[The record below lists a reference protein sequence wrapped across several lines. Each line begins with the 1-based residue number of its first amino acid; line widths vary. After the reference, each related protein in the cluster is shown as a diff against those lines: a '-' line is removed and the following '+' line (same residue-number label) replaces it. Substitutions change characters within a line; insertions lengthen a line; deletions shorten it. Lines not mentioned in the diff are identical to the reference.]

1 MGQNFVLSILL
12 AAVDS
17 MPRFSQFLD
26 ILSRGVLFSVLTVV
40 TFGFTFFVLLCMY
53 SFVFSE

>member
-40 TFGFTFFVLLCMY
+40 TFGVYIFCALVHVFICFF
-53 SFVFSE
+53 